1 MQDGAWDYSS
11 YKSLLTAFSEAFA
24 LLASVKNGIS
34 LEFSEL
40 KQTVYSRYVRSQP
53 SYTASLLLDWNGI
66 GITADADPGLSF
78 YVLERLLGGN
88 GSPGIVNRPLSVI
101 EQAVVSD
108 FFSRLAEGLGTVAG
122 WCGSEAPEWKKL
134 YPSVSETGLTE
145 EESPVVILSFNAD
158 GKKDNLRI
166 VFPAA
171 AGSALCAL
179 LSEAFAE
186 DGSVRFSAETEGV
199 VLSETERADL
209 GIGDV
214 IALGKPGNLL
224 QFRIGKKLCCRCETG
239 LSGDK
244 PAVRT
249 VDVMPEPERDGTVTV
264 LFGRGRIGVAQATAP
279 EKGITAL
286 VDRKK
291 GEPAGLL
298 VSGKAVALCEFV
310 MLEDKLGVRI
320 IKLI

>member
-24 LLASVKNGIS
+24 VLASVKNGIS

-40 KQTVYSRYVRSQP
+40 KQTVYSRYVKSQP

-66 GITADADPGLSF
+66 GITVDADPGLSF
-78 YVLERLLGGN
+78 TVLERLLGGN

-122 WCGSEAPEWKKL
+122 WCGSESPEWKKL
-134 YPSVSETGLTE
+134 YPSVSEAGLTE
-145 EESPVVILSFNAD
+145 EEASVVILYFNAE
-158 GKKDNLRI
+158 GEKNNLRI
-166 VFPAA
+166 IFPAA
-171 AGSALCAL
+171 AGGTLCNL
-179 LSEAFAE
+179 LSEVFTE
-186 DGSVRFSAETEGV
+186 EGCVRFSAETEGV
-199 VLSETERADL
+199 VLTETERADL

-214 IALGKPGNLL
+214 ISFGNPEALL
-224 QFRIGKKLCCRCETG
+224 QFRIGKKVCCRCETG
-239 LSGDK
+239 LSGVK

-249 VDVMPEPERDGTVTV
+249 VDVIPEPERDGAVTV
-264 LFGRGRIGVAQATAP
+264 LFGRGKIGAAQAAAP
-279 EKGITAL
+279 EKGITAE
-286 VDRKK
+286 VDRKR
-291 GEPAGLL
+291 GDPAELL